1 MKQLTLAKFGHGLA
15 IILVLLS
22 IGTMAY
28 FGVQYY
34 LDPKPEIANIFT
46 GAGAVLASAVSAIVA
61 FRTVAIVE
69 DSQKPYPYPYI
80 DIKSR
85 YGLSLIKIKNAGG
98 SAAHHVYLE
107 WEDGVP
113 ALYQGPS
120 GEARPIHFAGDAQ
133 HAISLLMPGEEQTAM
148 LGVHH
153 WVAKQLKTTTPK
165 LKGNVVFQDVKGN
178 LSRSP
183 FFIDTSFYEW
193 AFADE
198 TELLKAQRAM
208 TELPEVLSKIQ
219 TSLASINQ
227 ALRSNAPPCSKP
239 ENIGYDDQK
248 NLEKLLKAMGNDQ

>member
-1 MKQLTLAKFGHGLA
+1 MKQPTLAKFGHGLA

-34 LDPKPEIANIFT
+34 LDPKPEVANIFT

-69 DSQKPYPYPYI
+69 DSQRPYLYPYI

-85 YGLSLIKIKNAGG
+85 HGLSLIKIKNAGG
-98 SAAHHVYLE
+98 SAAHHVYIE

-113 ALYQGPS
+113 ALRQNS
-120 GEARPIHFAGDAQ
+120 ANNEAQPIHFAGDAQ
-133 HAISLLMPGEEQTAM
+133 HAISVLMPGEEQAAM

-153 WVAKQLKTTTPK
+153 WVAQQLKVVKTK
-165 LKGNVVFQDVKGN
+165 LKGNVVFQDVTGK
-178 LSRSP
+178 LCRSP

-193 AFADE
+193 ALADE

-219 TSLASINQ
+219 TSLASINR
-227 ALRSNAPPCSKP
+227 ALRSNAPPCAKP
-239 ENIGYDDQK
+239 ENIGYDD
-248 NLEKLLKAMGNDQ
+248 

>member
-1 MKQLTLAKFGHGLA
+1 LNQLTLAKIGHSLA
-15 IILVLLS
+15 ILLVLS
-22 IGTMAY
+22 SFTVMVY
-28 FGVQYY
+28 FGYQYF

-69 DSQKPYPYPYI
+69 DSQRPYPYPYI

-98 SAAHHVYLE
+98 SAAHRIYFE

-113 ALYQGPS
+113 ALHQGS
-120 GEARPIHFAGDAQ
+120 GRIAEPIHFARDEQ
-133 HAISLLMPGEEQTAM
+133 HSITILMPGEEQSAL

-153 WVAKQLKTTTPK
+153 WVAEQLKGVKSK
-165 LKGNVVFQDVKGN
+165 LKGNVVFRDVKGN
-178 LSRSP
+178 VCRIP

-193 AFADE
+193 GLADG

-208 TELPEVLSKIQ
+208 TELPAVLGKMEKSLTTISK
-219 TSLASINQ
+219 
-227 ALRSNAPPCSKP
+227 ALNK
-239 ENIGYDDQK
+239 
-248 NLEKLLKAMGNDQ
+248 